1 MSDRVWCGGTELQS
15 REEPTHVND
24 QGLFHQA
31 LLGPP
36 GGGKRRAASSRV
48 QLERPQGARWQQRVD
63 KGAQSPSRGRGGGSS
78 WWGRGLKQVGARGAS
93 ELRLR
98 PQFLEPRYRLGQA
111 ALGSGTTDNR
121 GPPASSMENK
131 RTRMFTSHIHNGPS
145 QKPSQQHGECVNCG
159 ACPRQ
164 MLGSWDEESA
174 PGMQQGPRP
183 LTGAEGHPRVHCGI
197 QCMQVEPS
205 QNAPPLRSVG
215 TASLRRSARR
225 AC

>member
-1 MSDRVWCGGTELQS
+1 MLMTRDCSTRPCWARQVGGSGGQQAAGCS
-15 REEPTHVND
+15 WRDPK
-24 QGLFHQA
+24 GLDGNKGWIRGPKA
-31 LLGPP
+31 LP
-36 GGGKRRAASSRV
+36 GEG
-48 QLERPQGARWQQRVD
+48 
-63 KGAQSPSRGRGGGSS
+63 GGGSS

-93 ELRLR
+93 ELSLR
-98 PQFLEPRYRLGQA
+98 PQFLEPRYRLSQA

-131 RTRMFTSHIHNGPS
+131 WTRMFTSHIHNGPS

-159 ACPRQ
+159 ARPRQ

-205 QNAPPLRSVG
+205 QNAPPLRSMG
-215 TASLRRSARR
+215 TASLQRSARR